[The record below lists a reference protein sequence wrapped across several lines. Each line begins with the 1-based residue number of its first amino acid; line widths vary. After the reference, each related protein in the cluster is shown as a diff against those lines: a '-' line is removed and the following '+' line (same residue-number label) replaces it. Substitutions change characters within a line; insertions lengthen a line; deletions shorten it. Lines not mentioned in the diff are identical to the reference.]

1 MTESIQL
8 LQNDL
13 TTIRWLLVGLLVVA
27 LVFVVLFAV
36 TASIFISVI
45 KRNMRD
51 RHNDFTRSELD
62 DLLATGKARE
72 VKYTALDWL
81 VREPKRADAFW
92 ALAKAHHQLGELT
105 DAKRVLQ
112 ELLKISPDQEYQVS
126 SWLALIEQD
135 FMGKK
140 PKAVE

>member
-1 MTESIQL
+1 MNESIQL

-13 TTIRWLLVGLLVVA
+13 ATIRWLLVALLIVA
-27 LVFVVLFAV
+27 LVFVILFAISAFV
-36 TASIFISVI
+36 FITGINKSLS
-45 KRNMRD
+45 D
-51 RHNDFTRSELD
+51 RKNDFARSELD

-72 VKYTALDWL
+72 VKYTALEWL
-81 VREPKRADAFW
+81 VREPRRTDAFW

-112 ELLKISPDQEYQVS
+112 ELLKISPDQEYQVH

-135 FMGKK
+135 FIGKK
-140 PKAVE
+140 PKAVD

>member
-1 MTESIQL
+1 MNESIQL

-13 TTIRWLLVGLLVVA
+13 TAIRWLLVALLIVA
-27 LVFVVLFAV
+27 LIFVVLFAI
-36 TASIFISVI
+36 TATIFISVI
-45 KRNMRD
+45 KRNMHD
-51 RHNDFTRSELD
+51 RHNDFTRSEQD
-62 DLLATGKARE
+62 NLLAAGKARE

-81 VREPKRADAFW
+81 VREPRRTDAFW

-112 ELLKISPDQEYQVS
+112 ELLKISPDQEYQVH

-135 FMGKK
+135 FIGKK
-140 PKAVE
+140 PKAVD